1 MKKIYSLLL
10 LVITSV
16 SYGQTTISQWNFDNT
31 TPATAMLPTT
41 GSGTFTLIGGV
52 VDNTSGTPA
61 VMPAGN
67 PTAVGNLAYSV
78 KTFPAAGTASGTAGF
93 QFAVSTVG
101 FADPINVTFDPR
113 GSNTSSRFQQY
124 EYTID
129 GTNWLVLSNNNGAL
143 TNSFTATPMVALTFP
158 SGAGN
163 NANFG
168 FRIVSIFDPAGTDYS
183 PVGYAITPTPSNYS
197 SGGTWRID
205 NATFSS
211 GVLGVNEN
219 SISGLRVYPNPV
231 TNGTLFIETSA
242 NAEKKVTVYDVLGKK
257 VLSTSTNENAINLG
271 SLNTGVYIVQ
281 ITEGGKTASRKLV
294 IR

>member
-1 MKKIYSLLL
+1 MKKLYTLLL

-16 SYGQTTISQWNFDNT
+16 TFAQTTISQWNFDNA

-41 GSGTFTLIGGV
+41 GSGTFTTIGGV
-52 VDNTSGTPA
+52 VDNTSGSPA

-101 FADPINVTFDPR
+101 YADPINVTFDPR

-129 GTNWLVLSNNNGAL
+129 GTNWLVLGNNAGAL
-143 TNSFTATPMVALTFP
+143 TNAFTATPMVALTFP
-158 SGAGN
+158 ATCAN

-168 FRIVSIFDPAGTDYS
+168 FRIVSIFDPAGSDYS
-183 PVGYAITPTPSNYS
+183 PVGYAITPTPSNYGI
-197 SGGTWRID
+197 GGTWRID

-211 GVLGVNEN
+211 GILGVNEN
-219 SISGLRVYPNPV
+219 AISGLRVYPNPV

-242 NAEKKVTVYDVLGKK
+242 NADRKVTVFDVLGKK
-257 VLSTSTNENAINLG
+257 VLSTSTNDNTVNVG
-271 SLNTGVYIVQ
+271 SLNAGVYIVQ
-281 ITEGGKTASRKLV
+281 ITEEGKTASRKLV